1 MAKVIAI
8 ESILKCYCTK
18 SLHHNPL
25 HSPLSPPVFLAFCL
39 FSLLL
44 LLLLLLWPRMTSVAS
59 LSGSCQLRL
68 SVDSYADCCCWF
80 AFSHLRIRGG
90 MGATKGNRR
99 NWLPQERAKMSPMG
113 KLLLLLLGETESFH
127 AGVIGAVCFFFFA
140 PGISLGNVSRMPVI
154 LFPDA
159 FIAVAR
165 DERKSHELLLLIII
179 LLLLLQKAMRFFSI
193 PQLQN
198 VLDVGWSRG
207 PSCFLFSFYQEAAG
221 WAAHTAVRRNLSPVL
236 FFIRCSLLL
245 LLLRLG
251 GYLYKRRGRCGVAID
266 ETKRPQRRRQPPH
279 CDGIYGRAVK
289 HLTDAGMFP
298 FS

>member
-1 MAKVIAI
+1 
-8 ESILKCYCTK
+8 
-18 SLHHNPL
+18 
-25 HSPLSPPVFLAFCL
+25 
-39 FSLLL
+39 
-44 LLLLLLWPRMTSVAS
+44 
-59 LSGSCQLRL
+59 
-68 SVDSYADCCCWF
+68 
-80 AFSHLRIRGG
+80 

-165 DERKSHELLLLIII
+165 DERKSHELLLIII
-179 LLLLLQKAMRFFSI
+179 LLLLLLQKEMRFFSI